1 MLELTSI
8 QWTFAALAALVF
20 GITKTG
26 VPGIG
31 MVGIVLIASVMD
43 VKQSVGFVLPLLV
56 MADIFAVAYYRRHA
70 EWKHL
75 IRLMPP
81 ALVGIL
87 IGYFWLDRI
96 TPGQLRPLLGLI
108 VITLLGLDLWNNT
121 RKQRIT
127 VPDHWGLAMA
137 VGVVAGVTTMLANA
151 AGPLIMLYFL
161 AMRFDKHRFIGTSA
175 WYFLVLNCIKVPF
188 QINLG
193 NITLASFLTNL
204 ALLPAVVVGALCGVF
219 VLRRIPQRGFAV
231 SVKILA
237 GIAALKLLFS

>member
-31 MVGIVLIASVMD
+31 MIGIVLIASVMD

-127 VPDHWGLAMA
+127 
-137 VGVVAGVTTMLANA
+137 GVVAGVTTMLANA

-188 QINLG
+188 QIDLG